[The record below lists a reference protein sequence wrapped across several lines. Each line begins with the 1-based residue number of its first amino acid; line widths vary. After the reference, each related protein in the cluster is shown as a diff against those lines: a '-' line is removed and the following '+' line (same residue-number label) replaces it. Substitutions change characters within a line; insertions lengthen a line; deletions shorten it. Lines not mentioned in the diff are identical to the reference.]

1 MFLGVAYLASL
12 VSPLFAIDMIYA
24 LNAQMPGLCTGTK

>member
-12 VSPLFAIDMIYA
+12 VSPHFAVDMICA
-24 LNAQMPGLCTGTK
+24 LSAQMPGLCTGTK